1 MGQLANTSPRRPASR
16 LRQRRAFTLLEMI
29 GVLAIL
35 GVLAT
40 LMAPNAIKSI
50 DRAAAKA
57 EANLLAGLADSLAAY
72 LVENEALPT
81 VGTWPAALADYAQ
94 TSAAGLATNKR
105 QGPRVLVYDPAAAP
119 AERAVF
125 LSSMRSGLALPTAA
139 NINTAARFQDIWD
152 TPDGELPTAASW
164 NGWAAWAAVEDSGDY
179 LLVQR
184 VNLKSIYLDEL
195 KTCSVALNNTT
206 TLATSYRVR
215 DRAGAQIAAAALAAG
230 ASITLDNLAKGD
242 RVLVYATAGYSPLV
256 YSYIAQGDDISFDL
270 SDWIASGP

>member
-1 MGQLANTSPRRPASR
+1 MGQLAKISPRRPASR

-40 LMAPNAIKSI
+40 LMAPNALKAI
-50 DRAAAKA
+50 DRAAAKTETA
-57 EANLLAGLADSLAAY
+57 LLAGLAEHLATY
-72 LVENEALPT
+72 LVENEALPAT
-81 VGTWPAALADYAQ
+81 ATWPAALADYAE
-94 TSAAGLATNKR
+94 TNAAGLATNKR
-105 QGPRVLVYDPAAAP
+105 QVARVLIYDPANSP

-125 LSSMRSGLALPTAA
+125 LSSMRSGLALPTPA
-139 NINTAARFQDIWD
+139 NINTANRFQDIWD

-164 NGWAAWAAVEDSGDY
+164 NGWTAWTAVANSGDY

-206 TLATSYRVR
+206 SIATSYQIL
-215 DRAGAQIAAAALAAG
+215 DRSGAQIAASALAAG
-230 ASITLDNLAKGD
+230 ATTTLNNLAKGD
-242 RVLVYATAGYSPLV
+242 RVLVYATASYSGLV
-256 YSYIAQGDDISFDL
+256 YSYIAQGDDKSFDL